1 MMRPQSLDDMIPTVF
16 AALRS
21 MGAYTD
27 ITFHVE
33 HGQVTAIKPG
43 WNEMRTVDQIEHWKR
58 GLLSRPLEE
67 ATG

>member
-1 MMRPQSLDDMIPTVF
+1 
-16 AALRS
+16 

-43 WNEMRTVDQIEHWKR
+43 WNEMRTVDQVEHWKR
-58 GLLSRPLEE
+58 GLLSPPLEE